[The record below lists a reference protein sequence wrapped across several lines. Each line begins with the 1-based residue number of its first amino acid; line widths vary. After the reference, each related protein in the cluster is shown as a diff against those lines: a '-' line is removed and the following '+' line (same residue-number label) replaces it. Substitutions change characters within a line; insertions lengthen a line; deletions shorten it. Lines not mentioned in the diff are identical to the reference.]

1 MNRLNSRRLIV
12 VSAVLLVVTATVL
25 ISFRGVV
32 RELIVIPLSYWYWI
46 ISLFLESTPQIF
58 FWVLAVLI
66 VAIIAWRSFFKK
78 QKRIEVAVKVPDY
91 SPATGRVTYWANRV
105 NLMQMG
111 SYYQSTFNE
120 ALSRL
125 ALDLISYRYRLTNR
139 QIERGLQ
146 RNTIIVPTQVRDFLL
161 KHLFQREFSSV
172 NFTNYVYRT
181 IRLWWITHI
190 FPSRQRRE
198 QITPDARRL
207 IQYMEEEL
215 EVKYGNVDR

>member
-1 MNRLNSRRLIV
+1 MNRLNSRRLIAV
-12 VSAVLLVVTATVL
+12 AVVLLIVTTTLL
-25 ISFRGVV
+25 ISFRAVV

-58 FWVLAVLI
+58 FWVLAVFI
-66 VAIIAWRSFFKK
+66 VAIIAWRSFFQK
-78 QKRIEVAVKVPDY
+78 QKRVEIAAKVPDY
-91 SPATGRVTYWANRV
+91 SPATGRVKYWANRV
-105 NLMQMG
+105 NLMRMG

-125 ALDLISYRYRLTNR
+125 ALDLISYRYRLSNR

-146 RNTIIVPTQVRDFLL
+146 RNTIIVPVEVRDFLL

-172 NFTNYVYRT
+172 NYINYVYRA

-198 QITPDARRL
+198 QISSQARRL